1 MGIEAYFDRLASR
14 WNQMPRPDSGFLE
27 HLAAETGLTC
37 GQKVLDAGTGT
48 GVMLPYL
55 ARRVSPARIWALD
68 ISREMIRKA
77 RCNYPDLPVRYL
89 QARLER
95 ILLPSSSVDAVMCFS
110 VFPHVNDKAA
120 AVGEIARVLRRGGTL
135 VIAHADSRDAIN
147 RRHRDIGG
155 PVRDH
160 CLPPDRDMEHLVISA
175 GLELSYISDKPASY
189 VLKAEKT

>member
-27 HLAAETGLTC
+27 HLAAETGLTS

-77 RCNYPDLPVRYL
+77 RCNYPYLPVRYL
-89 QARLER
+89 QAHLER
-95 ILLPSSSVDAVMCFS
+95 IPLPSSSLDAVMCFS

-120 AVGEIARVLRRGGTL
+120 SVGEIARVLKRGGTL

-160 CLPPDRDMEHLVISA
+160 SLPPDRDMEHLVKSA
-175 GLELSYISDKPASY
+175 GLKLSYISDKSASY
-189 VLKAEKT
+189 VLKADKT

>member
-14 WNQMPRPDSGFLE
+14 WNQMPRPDSAFLE
-27 HLAAETGLTC
+27 HLAAETGLTS

-77 RCNYPDLPVRYL
+77 RSNYPYLPVRYL
-89 QARLER
+89 QADLER
-95 ILLPSSSVDAVMCFS
+95 IPLPSSSVDAVMCFS

-120 AVGEIARVLRRGGTL
+120 AVGEIARVLKRGGTL

-160 CLPPDRDMEHLVISA
+160 CLPPDRHMEHLVRSA
-175 GLELSYISDKPASY
+175 GLELSYISDKSASY